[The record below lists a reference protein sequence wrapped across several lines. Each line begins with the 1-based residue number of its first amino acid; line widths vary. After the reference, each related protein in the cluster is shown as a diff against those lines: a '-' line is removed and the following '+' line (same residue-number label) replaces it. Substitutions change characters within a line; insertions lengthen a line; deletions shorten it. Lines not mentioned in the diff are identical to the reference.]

1 VDVAAANTRAA
12 RAVVRA
18 LAESGVRDAC
28 ITPGSRS
35 TPLTVAFAEQRA
47 IRPWLHLDE
56 RSSAFFALGLARA
69 SNRPVA
75 LVCTSGT
82 AAANFHPAVAEADLS
97 RIPLLVLTTDRPPH
111 LRGVGAAQTM
121 DQAGLYSTST
131 RFALDLPLPGG
142 SAADES
148 RFAAFARRAV
158 REALGALPGPVHL
171 NFPFEEPLLG
181 APADHPSPPAG
192 EVRVAAIERTPPAPN
207 AADIEAAAALLSASR
222 RPLIV
227 AGPETGGL
235 PADGIAALAAVLDA
249 PIFADPLSG
258 LRTGSHDRSRVL
270 DSYDAVL
277 RDARSATLTPDYIV
291 RFGAIPTSKA
301 LNQFVARQRGAGHIL
316 CDLPGSWRDPD
327 GMTTQAIPGDPALV
341 ARALVAALD
350 DIRGSEEGW
359 TRSWSGRDARA
370 REVMQ
375 AHCASFAEPF
385 EGRVFSELQR
395 TLPEGA
401 IIVAGS
407 SMPVRDL
414 DSFLVGDG
422 KRLELVSNR
431 GVNGID
437 GVTSTAVGAAAAGN
451 APVVLVI
458 GDISFYHDLTGL
470 WAAKRHGLAL
480 TVVLVNNDGGGIF
493 HYLPQSAHESV
504 FEEWFGTPPGL
515 DFEHAVRLFG
525 GRYTLAGD
533 WATFRDV
540 LGDGRSPGLNVIE
553 VRTDRAR
560 NVAMHRHA
568 WAAAAEAAWSSLP
581 VTTA

>member
-1 VDVAAANTRAA
+1 MDVAAANTRAA

-18 LAESGVRDAC
+18 LAEAGVRDAC

-35 TPLTVAFAEQRA
+35 TPLTVAFAEQRT

-121 DQAGLYSTST
+121 DQVGLYSTST
-131 RFALDLPLPGG
+131 RFALDLPLPDG
-142 SAADES
+142 SAADER
-148 RFAAFARRAV
+148 RFASFATRAV

-171 NFPFEEPLLG
+171 NFPFEEPLLAG
-181 APADHPSPPAG
+181 PADHPSPP
-192 EVRVAAIERTPPAPN
+192 VADVNPAPIVRS
-207 AADIEAAAALLSASR
+207 APAPAPADVQAVAALLSASR

-235 PADGIAALAAVLDA
+235 PADEIAALAVAIDA
-249 PIFADPLSG
+249 PILADPLSG
-258 LRTGSHDRSRVL
+258 LRTGPHDRSRVL
-270 DSYDAVL
+270 DSYDALL
-277 RDARSATLTPDYIV
+277 RDPRAGALAPDCIL
-291 RFGAIPTSKA
+291 RFGAIATSKA
-301 LNQFVARQRGAGHIL
+301 LNQFLARQRDAVHIL

-327 GMTTQAIPGDPALV
+327 GTTTRAIPGDPALV
-341 ARALVAALD
+341 ARALTAALEGPA
-350 DIRGSEEGW
+350 GSDEGW
-359 TRSWSGRDARA
+359 AESWVSANARA
-370 REVMQ
+370 REVMLER
-375 AHCASFAEPF
+375 SGTFVDPF
-385 EGRVFSELQR
+385 EGRVFTELQQA
-395 TLPEGA
+395 LPEGA
-401 IIVAGS
+401 TIVAGS

-414 DSFLVGDG
+414 DSFLVSDA
-422 KRLELVSNR
+422 KCLELVGNR
-431 GVNGID
+431 GANGID
-437 GVTSTAVGAAAAGN
+437 GVTSTALGTAAAGN
-451 APVVLVI
+451 GPVVLVI

-470 WAAKRHGLAL
+470 WAAKRHGLSL
-480 TVVLVNNDGGGIF
+480 TIVLVNNDGGGIF
-493 HYLPQSAHESV
+493 HYLPQAAHDSF
-504 FEEWFGTPPGL
+504 FEDWFGTPPGL

-533 WATFRDV
+533 WETFRAS
-540 LGDGRSPGLNVIE
+540 LAGGCAPGLNVIE

-560 NVAMHRHA
+560 NVAMHREA
-568 WAAAAEAAWSSLP
+568 WAAAARAAWSPSP
-581 VTTA
+581 AISA